1 MQLVNHQA
9 CEARSVHPRWSQC
22 DSTSLRPTV
31 QFVPSR
37 VAQTVWY
44 EFFTF
49 EFDILDLL
57 TSVHY
62 SGLSSALEG
71 HSSRKSCIGRVF
83 SNLLLRRGVGAGLD
97 EGRLLDGHFFH
108 SPEP

>member
-1 MQLVNHQA
+1 MRTSVLQEEIQKQSVNRSICERQGGGTRLLSVLQLQSHRQFG
-9 CEARSVHPRWSQC
+9 
-22 DSTSLRPTV
+22 TS
-31 QFVPSR
+31 S
-37 VAQTVWY
+37 Y
-44 EFFTF
+44 F

-71 HSSRKSCIGRVF
+71 PSSRKSCIGRVF

-108 SPEP
+108 SPES